1 MQMLQLIV
9 LQSGL
14 SIVVVWGPL
23 VLCDV
28 LILEVALIK
37 NSGLL

>member
-23 VLCDV
+23 VLCPPY
-28 LILEVALIK
+28 LEVALIK